1 MKAKSRSK
9 SWAFAAVL
17 SCIMAVA
24 SVASVTANPGT
35 GWTPKAAASAGIQA
49 ESAPSTFVSATNV
62 DTNLTNWQVK
72 GRGHLDNT
80 KEGLLL
86 TSEPKENVMAI
97 SGVVSDNFV
106 YEADVKVTDMKAD
119 ATLVF
124 RSNEDGW
131 ASYMLQIVPAAG
143 LIRLRDA
150 ASDAALKE
158 ERQVELQAGEIYHLK
173 VIANGSSLRVYWNGQ
188 YKPVIDMNDTAYAK
202 GLLGLNV
209 WDGSALFQNIR
220 VSELKSNLGT
230 AISTAGIWE
239 PDLKGWQGTAADKT
253 AVQVYSQQAADFVYE
268 GDISFDAGHSEAAL
282 AFRMNKAGTQGYLAS
297 LTKDSN
303 GIVARLKRMD
313 GTVIAASKRVYPT
326 QNGSK
331 HHLEIAASGRQIT
344 LYVDGYADP
353 AVQAADSS
361 YSQGNAALA
370 VMKGSGYFQN
380 VYMVPASKYYTENYR
395 PDYHY
400 SPARGSAS
408 DPNGLVYYEGEY
420 HLFHQDGGTWAH
432 AVSDDLVHWKR
443 LPIALPWNDNGH
455 VWSGSAVADLN
466 NASGLFT
473 QSGGSGLIAYYTS
486 YNPDGYNGNQRI
498 GLAYSTDQGR
508 TWQYSSEHP
517 ILIENPG
524 KQGDDPGGWDFRD
537 PKVVRDEANHRWIMV
552 VSGGDHIRFF
562 TSTNL
567 IEWTHTDSFGY
578 GSYVRGGVWECP
590 DLFELPVE
598 GTREKKWVLMIS
610 TGANPSTEG
619 SDAEY
624 FVGQLTA
631 EGKFVNDNAPGK
643 VLRTDYGKEFY
654 ASMSFSDL
662 PDNRRIMLAWMTNWD
677 YPFAFPTDGWKGELT
692 IPRELALTNTS
703 DGVRLVQAPVQ
714 ELQSLRTTM
723 YTAQNKTVTSN
734 SANLLKNL
742 SAGAFEIEAD
752 IEVKA
757 GSAVTEFGFNVRE
770 GAGGSKTVAGYRI
783 ADHHMFIDRSH
794 SGVTDFS
801 SKFSTYQEAPL
812 KQAAK
817 RVKMTIFVDE
827 SSIEL
832 FGNDGEVVF
841 SDVIF
846 PDPASRSM
854 SFYTKG
860 GPVKVVSLKVHA
872 LADTWNERKDSG
884 TRIVMDTS
892 GKELG
897 VGQSQTLY
905 AAVEC
910 LKCDG
915 SKSEKKRLKWVS
927 SNPSVVRLNSSEQGK
942 ATLFAGK
949 PGEAVIK
956 VSTPDGKAF
965 ASTVVRV
972 YDGKFVTNLTDWKP
986 DLSQPSWIV
995 TESGI
1000 RGSYSSDANYIAQ
1013 ETAGNFSYS
1022 ADMRLGENGGAGS
1035 ILFRASSD
1043 GRSGYYF
1050 NLDPNMKAYR
1060 LFYKADGAFED
1071 RMVLARVP
1079 AFLERGVTYHVNIEA
1094 HGPHII
1100 ISVNG
1105 QSIIDV
1111 QDGTFA
1117 EGHFGVNVFGG
1128 QASYQNVMAANRE
1141 EADLTSAVLVNEATG
1156 KTLYVKGQQN
1166 GEPVTVQEEGTAEWT
1181 FVPTGDE
1188 HGSYSI
1194 RAEGGKTLDLN
1205 TGQNTIQ
1212 LYTYLGYNNQRWI
1225 ASPNANGTVTITSVH
1240 NGKALEVSEDGS
1252 AITLNDAQAGLARQ
1266 EWRMKQN

>member
-9 SWAFAAVL
+9 SWAVAAVL
-17 SCIMAVA
+17 SCVMAVA
-24 SVASVTANPGT
+24 SVVSVTANPET
-35 GWTPKAAASAGIQA
+35 GWTAKAAADAGIQA
-49 ESAPSTFVSATNV
+49 ESAPDTLVSATNT

-72 GRGHLDNT
+72 GRGHLENT
-80 KEGLLL
+80 EEGLLL
-86 TSEPKENVMAI
+86 TSDPKENVMAI
-97 SGVVSDNFV
+97 SGVVADNFV

-158 ERQVELQAGEIYHLK
+158 ERQVELKEGEIYHMK
-173 VIANGSSLRVYWNGQ
+173 VIASGSSLRVYWNGQ
-188 YKPVIDMNDTAYAK
+188 YKPVIDINDNAYNK
-202 GLLGLNV
+202 GFLGLNV
-209 WDGSALFQNIR
+209 WDGSALFQNIK

-230 AISTAGIWE
+230 AVSTTGTWE
-239 PDLKGWQGTAADKT
+239 PDLKGWQGIAEDKA
-253 AVQVYSQQAADFVYE
+253 AVQVYNQQAADFVYE
-268 GDISFDAGHSEAAL
+268 GDIAFDAGQSEAAL
-282 AFRMNKAGTQGYLAS
+282 AFRMNEAGTQGYLAALS
-297 LTKDSN
+297 KDSN
-303 GIVARLKRMD
+303 GVVARLMRMD
-313 GTVIAASKRVYPT
+313 GSVIGTSEQVFPT
-326 QNGSK
+326 QNGTK
-331 HHLEIAASGRQIT
+331 HHLEIAASGSQIT
-344 LYVDGYADP
+344 LYVDGYADA
-353 AVQAADSS
+353 AVQAIDSS
-361 YSQGNAALA
+361 YLEGNAGLA
-370 VMKGSGYFQN
+370 VLKGSGYFQN
-380 VYMVPASKYYTENYR
+380 VYLVPASDYYTENYR

-473 QSGGSGLIAYYTS
+473 ASGGSGLIAYYTS
-486 YNPDGYNGNQRI
+486 YNPDAYNGNQRI

-517 ILIENPG
+517 IVIENPG
-524 KQGDDPGGWDFRD
+524 KQGNDPGGWDFRD
-537 PKVVRDEANHRWIMV
+537 PKVVRDEANNRWIMV
-552 VSGGDHIRFF
+552 VSGGDHVRFF

-567 IEWTHTDSFGY
+567 IDWTHTDSFGY

-598 GTREKKWVLMIS
+598 GTGEEKWVLMIS
-610 TGANPSTEG
+610 TGANPATEG

-624 FVGQLTA
+624 FIGQLTA
-631 EGKFVNDNAPGK
+631 DGKFVNDNAPGE
-643 VLRTDYGKEFY
+643 VLRTDFGKEFY

-692 IPRELALTNTS
+692 IPRELTLRKTTA
-703 DGVRLVQAPVQ
+703 GVRLEQAPVQ

-723 YTAQNKTVTSN
+723 YTARNKRVTAD
-734 SANLLKNL
+734 SANLLKDL
-742 SAGAFEIEAD
+742 SAGAFEIEAE
-752 IEVKA
+752 IEITA
-757 GSAVTEFGFNVRE
+757 GSAVSEFGFNVRE
-770 GAGGSKTVAGYRI
+770 GAGSNKTVAGYRI
-783 ADHHMFIDRSH
+783 ADHQMFIDRSH

-801 SKFSTYQEAPL
+801 DKFSTYQEAPL
-812 KQAAK
+812 QQAAK
-817 RVKMTIFVDE
+817 RVKMNIFVDE

-846 PDPASRSM
+846 PDPASRGM

-860 GPVKVVSLKVHA
+860 GPVTVVSLKVHA
-872 LADTWNERKDSG
+872 LADTWNERKDAGS
-884 TRIVMDTS
+884 RIVMDTS
-892 GKELG
+892 DKELG

-905 AAVEC
+905 AAVDC
-910 LKCDG
+910 LSCNP
-915 SKSEKKRLKWVS
+915 SKGKKQPLKWIS
-927 SNPSVVRLNSSEQGK
+927 SNSSVVRLSSSEQGK
-942 ATLFAGK
+942 ATLIAGRQ
-949 PGEAVIK
+949 GEALIK
-956 VSTPDGKAF
+956 VSTPDGKTYAN
-965 ASTVVRV
+965 TLVRV
-972 YDGKFVTNLTDWKP
+972 YDGQFVTNLTGWKP
-986 DLSQPSWIV
+986 DLSLPSWVV
-995 TESGI
+995 TEDGI

-1013 ETAGNFSYS
+1013 ETAGNFGYA

-1060 LFYKADGAFED
+1060 LFYKVDGAFED
-1071 RMVLARVP
+1071 RMVIARVP

-1094 HGPHII
+1094 NGPHII

-1105 QSIIDV
+1105 QRIMDV

-1128 QASYQNVMAANRE
+1128 QASYQNVMAANIE
-1141 EADLTSAVLVNEATG
+1141 DADLTSVVLTNEATG
-1156 KTLYVKGQQN
+1156 KSMYVKGQQN
-1166 GEPVTVQEEGTAEWT
+1166 GEPVTIQAGGASIWT
-1181 FVPTGDE
+1181 LVPTGDE
-1188 HGSYSI
+1188 QGSYSI

-1212 LYTYLGYNNQRWI
+1212 LYSYLGYNNQRWI
-1225 ASPNANGTVTITSVH
+1225 VSPNANGAVTIISVH

-1252 AITLNDAQAGLARQ
+1252 ALTLNDAQAGLARQ
-1266 EWRMKQN
+1266 EWRMERK